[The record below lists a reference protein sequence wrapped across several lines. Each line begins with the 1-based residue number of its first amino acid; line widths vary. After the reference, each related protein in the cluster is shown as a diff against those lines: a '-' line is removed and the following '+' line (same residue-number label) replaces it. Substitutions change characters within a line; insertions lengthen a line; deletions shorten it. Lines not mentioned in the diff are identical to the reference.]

1 MDEGQLQSLL
11 QSAVDAAEA
20 AADPIRRYFR
30 AADVGLER
38 KADGSPVT
46 AADRAAEAAIRARLA
61 RAPAGALDVLGEEEG
76 FSGTGTRLRWVV
88 DPIDGTRAFVRG
100 IPLFGTLIGLED
112 TADGSALAGVIH
124 LPVLGLTYAGA
135 RGLGATRNGTAI
147 RLPPSVALE
156 DSIVGTGDLAQFD
169 AAGCRDAYLRLVAL
183 HDFVRGYTDCF
194 GHGLAIE
201 GALGA
206 MVDPALNPWDI
217 RAAQAIVEAA
227 GGAVR
232 LRPSKD
238 PGKVDAL
245 LGNRALVA
253 RLAPVLDFGEA

>member
-1 MDEGQLQSLL
+1 MGEGQLRGLL
-11 QSAVDAAEA
+11 RAAVEAAQAAAE
-20 AADPIRRYFR
+20 PIRRYFR
-30 AADVGLER
+30 AADLGLER

-46 AADRAAEAAIRARLA
+46 AADRAAEAVVRARLA
-61 RAPAGALDVLGEEEG
+61 AAPEGALDVLGEEEG
-76 FSGTGTRLRWVV
+76 FSGAGTRLRWVV

-100 IPLFGTLIGLED
+100 IPLFGTMIGLED
-112 TADGSALAGVIH
+112 TADGSALLGVIH
-124 LPVLGLTYAGA
+124 LPILGITYAGA
-135 RGLGATRNGTAI
+135 RGLGATRNGAPI
-147 RLPPSVALE
+147 RLPPSAALE
-156 DSIVGTGDLAQFD
+156 ESIIGTGDLAQFD
-169 AAGCRDAYLRLVAL
+169 AAGCRDAYLRLLSL

-217 RAAQAIVEAA
+217 RASQAIIEAA

-238 PGKVDAL
+238 AGKTDAL
-245 LGNRALVA
+245 LGNRALVE
-253 RLAPVLDFGEA
+253 RLAPVLDFD